1 MHLDQGASKSLD
13 IHEQIGKK
21 LAELFMHLTA
31 STQCVGLTS
40 QEGEVTSIIL
50 GNYSTDSW
58 PLLATIAQHM
68 IQSGDD
74 GARGAS
80 EARQG
85 ELTFLSKL
93 QG

>member
-1 MHLDQGASKSLD
+1 MVQHPGSTLPLQPPPNVLGLLV
-13 IHEQIGKK
+13 KK
-21 LAELFMHLTA
+21 D
-31 STQCVGLTS
+31 
-40 QEGEVTSIIL
+40 GEVTSIM

-58 PLLATIAQHM
+58 PLMVTTAQHM
-68 IQSGDD
+68 TQSGDN
-74 GARGAS
+74 GAHRTS

>member
-1 MHLDQGASKSLD
+1 MLGLLV
-13 IHEQIGKK
+13 KK
-21 LAELFMHLTA
+21 D
-31 STQCVGLTS
+31 
-40 QEGEVTSIIL
+40 GEVTSIIL

-58 PLLATIAQHM
+58 LLLETIAQHM

-74 GARGAS
+74 GTHGAS